1 MDETNRRSGMDRRDD
16 RVTSSVDMER
26 REGTDRRSVVSE
38 TDRMIEFLRK
48 IPVFNGLT
56 YDQYK
61 KILYICYNK
70 MLPSDCYIYEE
81 NDKSD
86 SMYILLKGQLRILY
100 NKSTVITTVDPIS
113 LFGEIGFFSGDPRKT
128 SAVTTMESSII
139 KINRIEL
146 FRVFHGD
153 SGLSNR
159 ILMNVIKELALKLDK
174 YTGIIQELRAFKDSH
189 AV

>member
-1 MDETNRRSGMDRRDD
+1 
-16 RVTSSVDMER
+16 
-26 REGTDRRSVVSE
+26 
-38 TDRMIEFLRK
+38 
-48 IPVFNGLT
+48 
-56 YDQYK
+56 
-61 KILYICYNK
+61 
-70 MLPSDCYIYEE
+70 MLPPDCYIYEE
-81 NDKSD
+81 SDKSD

-100 NKSTVITTVDPIS
+100 NKSTVVTTVDPIA

-159 ILMNVIKELALKLDK
+159 ILMNVIKELTFKLDK
-174 YTGIIQELRAFKDSH
+174 YTGIIQELRTFKDNHSG
-189 AV
+189 

>member
-1 MDETNRRSGMDRRDD
+1 MDETNRRSGMDRRNDHEA
-16 RVTSSVDMER
+16 SSVDMDR

-38 TDRMIEFLRK
+38 TDRMIEFLKK

-70 MLPSDCYIYEE
+70 MLPPDCYIYEE
-81 NDKSD
+81 SDKSD
-86 SMYILLKGQLRILY
+86 SMYILLKGQIRILY
-100 NKSTVITTVDPIS
+100 NKSTVVTTVDPIA

-146 FRVFHGD
+146 YRVFHGD

-159 ILMNVIKELALKLDK
+159 VLMNVIKELTSKLDK
-174 YTGIIQELRAFKDSH
+174 YTGIIQELRTFKDNHS
-189 AV
+189 A